1 MRRGVQRLKGIKVVR
16 KNGRR
21 YVYRRTPG
29 GLVPLPDL
37 PETDPRFL
45 RAYAD
50 AETARPQVRRG
61 AGKGSIAA
69 LCAAYLASREFAALA
84 PSTRAVR
91 RRIVDHIA
99 EQRGAA
105 LVVDL
110 APKWLRKD
118 LRPLTPGAAG
128 NRLKAWRALCAFAVE
143 DGWRDDDPSVGV
155 RAQRHHS
162 TPHREWTRAEIEAYR
177 ARWPVGSPERA
188 AMEVMLWTA
197 AACVDAARLG
207 WQMIDDGWLGFDRQK
222 TGHAATVPIESLP
235 RWAAP
240 MADDHRHFLA
250 ALPRDGLLWLPTR
263 QGGPRSVKALSQMV
277 SRAARAAGHSGTA
290 HGLRKARASAIASAG
305 GTPSQIGAWLGDT
318 SLGMAA
324 HYTRQ
329 ADRRAILGAEQE
341 QNTGNRVVEF
351 PKPSKK

>member
-1 MRRGVQRLKGIKVVR
+1 MRQGIRRLTGIKVVH
-16 KNGRR
+16 KGGRR

-29 GLVPLPDL
+29 GLVRLPDL

-50 AETARPQVRRG
+50 AETARPQQRRG
-61 AGKGSIAA
+61 AAQGSIAA
-69 LCAAYLASREFAALA
+69 LCAAYLASRAFADLA

-91 RRIVDHIA
+91 RRIVDRIA
-99 EQRGAA
+99 EQRGVG

-118 LRPLTPGAAG
+118 LRALSPGAAG
-128 NRLKAWRALCAFAVE
+128 NRLKAWRALCAFAVR

-155 RAQRHHS
+155 RLHRY
-162 TPHREWTRAEIEAYR
+162 TPRPHREWTRGEIEAYR
-177 ARWPVGSPERA
+177 ARWPVGTPERA

-197 AACVDAARLG
+197 AACVDAVRLG
-207 WQMIDDGWLGFDRQK
+207 WQMVDDGWLGFDRQK
-222 TGHAATVPIESLP
+222 TGHAATVPVGTLP
-235 RWAAP
+235 RWARP
-240 MADDHRHFLA
+240 MEDDHRHFLA
-250 ALPRDGLLWLPTR
+250 ALPGGTMLWLPTR
-263 QGGPRSVKALSQMV
+263 RGGARSVKALSQLV
-277 SRAARAAGHSGTA
+277 SRAARDARHDGTA
-290 HGLRKARASAIASAG
+290 HGLRKARASAIAAAG

-351 PKPSKK
+351 PNRSET